1 MKNKNHDFHNVIRL
15 GLERIEG
22 MLELLGRPDR
32 KLKFVH
38 VAGTNG
44 KGSTCAFIESA
55 LICEGKKVGKFT
67 SPNLVSVNERI
78 CVGGKDISDSDLER
92 VLDRAEACADEVE
105 KVRSERPTQFE
116 IWCAAAML
124 YFAEEKCDI
133 VVLEVGLGGEFDAT
147 NIIES
152 CELAVI
158 CRIEYDHMG
167 YLGNTLA
174 EIAKAKCGIIKENI
188 STKTVVS
195 GTQSPEALDV
205 IKKSAEKF
213 THRLVCAN
221 VPSPANH
228 SGIYEHFTYKGDT
241 FPLSLGGTYQLENA
255 AVAIKALEALGV
267 SDDSIKHG
275 LTNAVHRARF
285 EEIDNKTIFDGG
297 HNPDGIRALVSSAKR
312 YFDGK
317 KIRIIY
323 ACMADKDIKNV
334 LLQLKEIAHEFVFT
348 TVSDNPRAMKSSALS
363 DFAKTECG
371 ITAKYFDNLDAA
383 RTSATDADVTIICGS
398 LYLYQELSPRTHIA
412 CEG

>member
-1 MKNKNHDFHNVIRL
+1 MKNHDFHNVIRL
-15 GLERIEG
+15 GLERIEM
-22 MLELLGRPDR
+22 MLELLDRPDR

-92 VLDRAEACADEVE
+92 VLGRAESCADEVE
-105 KVRSERPTQFE
+105 KVRGERPTQFE

-124 YFAEEKCDI
+124 YFAEENCDI

-152 CELAVI
+152 CEVAVI

-167 YLGNTLA
+167 YLGNTLR

-188 STKTVVS
+188 STKTVVT
-195 GTQSPEALDV
+195 GTQCDEAMALIRESGD
-205 IKKSAEKF
+205 KF
-213 THRLVCAN
+213 GHRLVCAN

-255 AVAIKALEALGV
+255 ATSVLALEALGV
-267 SDDSIKHG
+267 SDESVKYG
-275 LTNAVHRARF
+275 LTHAKHRARF
-285 EEIDNKTIFDGG
+285 EEIDKGTIFDGG

-312 YFDGK
+312 YFDSK

-348 TVSDNPRAMKSSALS
+348 TVSDNPRAMTPEALCN
-363 DFAKTECG
+363 FAKDECLIEG
-371 ITAKYFDNLDAA
+371 KCFDNLDAA
-383 RTSATDADVTIICGS
+383 RKSATDADVTIICGS
-398 LYLYQELSPRTHIA
+398 LYLYGDL
-412 CEG
+412 